1 MKVIYAYYGLAC
13 ARGKLRDDNQR
24 RSTQWAARLCN
35 GKTSCTGRVH
45 NSVLTDPYGGCPK
58 DFIIVAKCSNGKI
71 IAGAVPPV
79 PGEGQR
85 ISLSCCQ

>member
-1 MKVIYAYYGLAC
+1 MKVIYAYYGLSC
-13 ARGKLRDDNQR
+13 AHGKLRDDNQR
-24 RSTQWAARLCN
+24 RSTLWAAHLCN

-45 NSVLTDPYGGCPK
+45 NSVLTDPYRGCPK

-79 PGEGQR
+79 SGEGQR
-85 ISLSCCQ
+85 ISLSCH